1 MIIAVRSILN
11 IFNLTILLLL
21 AIIFGI
27 AIGAFQINFS
37 ELFQVFSIGRG
48 SELDNFQYIVLNIRL
63 PRVLLAGIIGAGL
76 AVSGAAIQGLF
87 RNPLADHTLIG
98 VSNGAMLFAVIA
110 IVSGRHLLTLMPDIL
125 QNVTIGFFAFVGGL
139 GTTLLVYILS
149 SKRGS
154 TSVVTML
161 MAGIAVSAFAA
172 AAAGIFIYLSN
183 DQQLRD
189 ITFWSLGSFGGA
201 TWTKFFMVLPIVMCG
216 IRLLVKLSKDLNAI
230 LLGEAEAEFLGV
242 SVQAVKRKIIIVTS
256 LIVGVC
262 IAMCGI
268 IGFVGLIVPHFIRL
282 IKGSDYRFLI
292 KSSALLGAFFLII
305 TDTLARTIIA
315 PAELPIGII
324 TAMIGAPFFL
334 WLLIKRRNE
343 NLFL

>member
-1 MIIAVRSILN
+1 MLAIARSVLN
-11 IFNLTILLLL
+11 LFNLTILLIV
-21 AIIFGI
+21 AILFGI
-27 AIGAFQINFS
+27 AIGAFQNNFLD
-37 ELFQVFSIGRG
+37 LFQIF
-48 SELDNFQYIVLNIRL
+48 NFNISSHLEGLQYIILNIRL
-63 PRVLLAGIIGAGL
+63 PRVLLAGITGAGL

-110 IVSGRHLLTLMPDIL
+110 IVGGGHLLVLMPELL
-125 QNVTIGFFAFVGGL
+125 QNFTIGFFAFAGGL
-139 GTTLLVYILS
+139 GTTLLVYMLS
-149 SKRGS
+149 SKRGN

-172 AAAGIFIYLSN
+172 AIAGIFIYLSD

-201 TWTKFFMVLPIVMCG
+201 SWTKFLLVLPVVCMG
-216 IRLLVKLSKDLNAI
+216 IWLLVKLSKDLNAI
-230 LLGEAEAEFLGV
+230 LLGEAEAEYLGV
-242 SVQAVKRKIIIVTS
+242 SVQSVKRKIIIVTS

-268 IGFVGLIVPHFIRL
+268 VGFVGLIIPHFIRI

-334 WLLIKRRNE
+334 WLLVKRRNE
-343 NLFL
+343 SLHL